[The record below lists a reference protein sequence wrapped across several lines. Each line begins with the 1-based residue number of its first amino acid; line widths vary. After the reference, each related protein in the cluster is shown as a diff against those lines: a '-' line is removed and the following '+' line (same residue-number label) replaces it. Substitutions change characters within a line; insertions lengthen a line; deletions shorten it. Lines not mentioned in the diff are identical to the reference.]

1 MLSEQCQ
8 EISSNLKNLKS
19 HQVIKKCINNLFLKR
34 IAYVCSFGAESA
46 VLLHMISRIDK
57 NLPIIFIN
65 TLKLFDETLEY
76 KKLITNR
83 FKLQNIIEITPQ
95 KNDIEKEDLKGN
107 LWSKNP
113 NKCCNLRKV
122 KILDKALHKFQAWF
136 SGRKAYQSEQ
146 RSKNKIVETQDN
158 KFIISPLIWWTE
170 KDIKDYYLK
179 YELPRHPLFHNGY
192 LSIGCKH
199 CTSKSYD
206 VLDKRSGRWIGLD
219 KTECGIYK
227 SNNNIK

>member
-8 EISSNLKNLKS
+8 EISTSLKDLKS
-19 HQVIKKCINNLFLKR
+19 HQVIKKCINHFFPKK
-34 IAYVCSFGAESA
+34 IAYVCSFGTESA
-46 VLLHMISRIDK
+46 ILLHMISKIDN

-76 KKLITNR
+76 KKILINR
-83 FKLQNIIEITPQ
+83 FNLHNIIEITPQ
-95 KNDIEKEDLKGN
+95 KNDVEQNDLEGN

-113 NKCCNLRKV
+113 DKCCHLRKV
-122 KILDKALHKFQAWF
+122 KILDSALHKFKAWF

-146 RSKNKIVETQDN
+146 RSKNNIVETQDN
-158 KFIISPLIWWTE
+158 KFIVSPLIWWTE
-170 KDIKDYYLK
+170 KDIENYFSK
-179 YELPRHPLFHNGY
+179 YELPRHPLFHKGY

-206 VLDKRSGRWIGLD
+206 VLDKRSGRWIGLE